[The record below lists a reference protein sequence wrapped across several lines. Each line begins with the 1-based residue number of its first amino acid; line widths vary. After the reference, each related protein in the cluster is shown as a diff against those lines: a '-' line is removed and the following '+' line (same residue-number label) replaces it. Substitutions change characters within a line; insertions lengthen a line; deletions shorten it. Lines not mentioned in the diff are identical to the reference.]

1 MNTLKTLKEDFNNI
15 TKLRI
20 FEIEVI
26 NKRTQESDYII
37 FDIELQKNTLFA
49 SHESL
54 NSKQEKSKKIS
65 FVKVVLN
72 DCFSIDENLQN
83 LYDECIN
90 AILES
95 EFFELI

>member
-1 MNTLKTLKEDFNNI
+1 MNTLKTLKDHFYNI

-20 FEIEVI
+20 FEIEVMT
-26 NKRTQESDYII
+26 KKTQENEYVVFYIEI
-37 FDIELQKNTLFA
+37 QKNTLLA
-49 SHESL
+49 LHESL

-72 DCFSIDENLQN
+72 NSLSIDENLQN

-90 AILES
+90 AILKS

>member
-1 MNTLKTLKEDFNNI
+1 MNTLKTLKENFNNI
-15 TKLRI
+15 TNLHI

-26 NKRTQESDYII
+26 NKKTQENEYII

-72 DCFSIDENLQN
+72 DCFSLDENLQE
-83 LYDECIN
+83 LYEECIN